1 MRTQAAIQVLILAVS
16 ISYSVL
22 SDTHPRMLL
31 TEDVTETTAT
41 LLGAVVAAVAWWAW
55 AFFSE
60 TRHQH
65 GFWVALLMPL
75 APVII
80 PALWIIFIS
89 ID

>member
-1 MRTQAAIQVLILAVS
+1 
-16 ISYSVL
+16 
-22 SDTHPRMLL
+22 MLL

-89 ID
+89 NHYLSRIIHKEGRFSFNNLI